1 MSDYVILTESSSDI
15 SLKIAK
21 DNGIQ
26 VMPMDFIL
34 EGKSYAHYA
43 DSREMDVKAFYQKL
57 RDGAVVTTAA
67 ENVEDYMTWV
77 KPLLEDGKDVLLVVF
92 SSGLS
97 STFSTANVALAEL
110 REQYPHRKIVAV
122 DSLCASAGEA
132 LLAYYAAQ
140 NRAKGMSIEEN
151 AQWLEDNKLHLA
163 HWFTV
168 DDLMFLKRGGRVSS
182 ATALVGTMLSI
193 KPVLHVDNDGHL
205 INVSK
210 ARGRKASMK
219 ALVDKAAETGVD
231 LSNQVLFISH
241 GDCLDDAQWLAQ
253 EVRDRFHPVDVVIS
267 DIGPVIGAHSGPGT
281 LALYF
286 MATQR

>member
-15 SLKIAK
+15 SLKIAA
-21 DNGIQ
+21 DNDIQ

-77 KPLLEDGKDVLLVVF
+77 KPLLEQGKDVLLVVF

-110 REQYPHRKIVAV
+110 REQYPDRKILAV

-193 KPVLHVDNDGHL
+193 KPVLHVDDEGHL
-205 INVSK
+205 INVGK

-219 ALVDKAAETGVD
+219 ALADKAAETGVD
-231 LSNQVLFISH
+231 LSNQVIFISH
-241 GDCLDDAQWLAQ
+241 GDCLEDAQWLAQ

-286 MATQR
+286 MASHR

>member
-21 DNGIQ
+21 DNDIQ

-77 KPLLEDGKDVLLVVF
+77 KPLLEEGKDVLLVVF

-110 REQYPHRKIVAV
+110 REQYPDRKILAV

-132 LLAYYAAQ
+132 MLAYYAAQ

-151 AQWLEDNKLHLA
+151 AQWLEENKLHLA

-193 KPVLHVDNDGHL
+193 KPVLHVDDAGHL
-205 INVSK
+205 INVGK

-219 ALVDKAAETGVD
+219 ALADHAAETGVD
-231 LSNQVLFISH
+231 LRNQVLFISH
-241 GDCLDDAQWLAQ
+241 GDCLEDAQWLAQ

-286 MATQR
+286 MATHR

>member
-15 SLKIAK
+15 SLKIAA
-21 DNGIQ
+21 DNDIQ

-67 ENVEDYMTWV
+67 ENVEDYMTCV
-77 KPLLEDGKDVLLVVF
+77 KPLLEQGKDVLLVVF

-110 REQYPHRKIVAV
+110 REQYPDRKILAV

-140 NRAKGMSIEEN
+140 NRAKGMCIEEN

-182 ATALVGTMLSI
+182 ATALVGTMLAI
-193 KPVLHVDNDGHL
+193 KPVLHVDDEGHL
-205 INVSK
+205 INVGK

-219 ALVDKAAETGVD
+219 ALADKAGETGTD
-231 LSNQVLFISH
+231 LSSQVVFISH
-241 GDCLDDAQWLAQ
+241 GDCLADAQWLAQ
-253 EVRDRFHPVDVVIS
+253 EVKDRFHPVDVVIS

-286 MATQR
+286 MASHR

>member
-21 DNGIQ
+21 DNDIQ

>member
-21 DNGIQ
+21 DNDIQ

-219 ALVDKAAETGVD
+219 ALVDKATETGVD

>member
-15 SLKIAK
+15 SLKIAA
-21 DNGIQ
+21 DNDIQ

-77 KPLLEDGKDVLLVVF
+77 KPLLEQGKDVLLVVF

-97 STFSTANVALAEL
+97 STFSTANVALVDL
-110 REQYPHRKIVAV
+110 REQYPDRKILAV

-151 AQWLEDNKLHLA
+151 VQWLEDNKLHLA

-193 KPVLHVDNDGHL
+193 KPVLHVDDEGHL
-205 INVSK
+205 INVGK

-219 ALVDKAAETGVD
+219 ALADKAAETGVD
-231 LSNQVLFISH
+231 LSSQVVFISH
-241 GDCLDDAQWLAQ
+241 GDCLEDAQWLAQ

-286 MATQR
+286 MASHR

>member
-21 DNGIQ
+21 DNDIQ

-182 ATALVGTMLSI
+182 VTALVGTMLSI

>member
-15 SLKIAK
+15 SLKIAA
-21 DNGIQ
+21 DNDIQ

-57 RDGAVVTTAA
+57 RAGSVVTTAA

-110 REQYPHRKIVAV
+110 REQYPDRKILAV

-132 LLAYYAAQ
+132 MLAYYAAQ
-140 NRAKGMSIEEN
+140 NRAKGMGIEEN
-151 AQWLEDNKLHLA
+151 AQWLEDHKLNLA

-182 ATALVGTMLSI
+182 ATAVVGTMLAI
-193 KPVLHVDNDGHL
+193 KPVLHVDNEGHL
-205 INVSK
+205 ISVGK

-231 LSNQVLFISH
+231 LSSQVLFISH

-253 EVRDRFHPVDVVIS
+253 EVRKRFHPVDVVIS

>member
-15 SLKIAK
+15 SLKIAA
-21 DNGIQ
+21 DNDIQ
-26 VMPMDFIL
+26 VMPMGFIL

-77 KPLLEDGKDVLLVVF
+77 KPLLEQGKDVLLVVF

-97 STFSTANVALAEL
+97 STFSTANVALADL
-110 REQYPHRKIVAV
+110 REQYPDRKILAV

-151 AQWLEDNKLHLA
+151 VQWLEDNKLHLA

-193 KPVLHVDNDGHL
+193 KPVLHVDDEGHL
-205 INVSK
+205 INVGK

-219 ALVDKAAETGVD
+219 ALADKAAETGVD
-231 LSNQVLFISH
+231 LSSQVVFISH
-241 GDCLDDAQWLAQ
+241 GDCLEDAQWLAQ

-286 MATQR
+286 MASHR

>member
-15 SLKIAK
+15 SLKIAA
-21 DNGIQ
+21 DNDIQ

-77 KPLLEDGKDVLLVVF
+77 KPLLEQGKDVLLVVF

-110 REQYPHRKIVAV
+110 REQYPHRKTLAV

-193 KPVLHVDNDGHL
+193 KPVLHVDDEGHL
-205 INVSK
+205 INVGK

-219 ALVDKAAETGVD
+219 ALADKAAETGVD
-231 LSNQVLFISH
+231 LSNQVIFISH

-286 MATQR
+286 MATHR

>member
-15 SLKIAK
+15 SLKIAA
-21 DNGIQ
+21 DNDIQ

-77 KPLLEDGKDVLLVVF
+77 KPLLEQGKDVLLVVF

-97 STFSTANVALAEL
+97 STFSTANVALADL
-110 REQYPHRKIVAV
+110 REQYPHRKILAV

-132 LLAYYAAQ
+132 ILAYYAAQ

-193 KPVLHVDNDGHL
+193 KPVLHVDDEGHL
-205 INVSK
+205 INVGK

-219 ALVDKAAETGVD
+219 ALADKAAETGVD
-231 LSNQVLFISH
+231 LSNQVIFISH

-267 DIGPVIGAHSGPGT
+267 DIGHVIGAHSGPGT

-286 MATQR
+286 MATHR

>member
-15 SLKIAK
+15 SLKIAA
-21 DNGIQ
+21 DNDIQ

-77 KPLLEDGKDVLLVVF
+77 KPLLEQGKDVLLVVF

-97 STFSTANVALAEL
+97 STFSTANVALADL
-110 REQYPHRKIVAV
+110 REQYPDRKILAV

-151 AQWLEDNKLHLA
+151 VQWLEDNKLHLA

-193 KPVLHVDNDGHL
+193 KPVLHVDDEGHL
-205 INVSK
+205 INVGK

-219 ALVDKAAETGVD
+219 ALADKAAETGVD
-231 LSNQVLFISH
+231 LSNQVIFISH

-286 MATQR
+286 MATHR

>member
-15 SLKIAK
+15 SLKIAA
-21 DNGIQ
+21 DNDIQ

-77 KPLLEDGKDVLLVVF
+77 KPLLEQGKDVLLVVF

-97 STFSTANVALAEL
+97 STFSTANVALADL
-110 REQYPHRKIVAV
+110 REQYPHRKILAV

-193 KPVLHVDNDGHL
+193 KPVLHVDDEGHL
-205 INVSK
+205 INVGK

-219 ALVDKAAETGVD
+219 ALADKAGETGTD
-231 LSNQVLFISH
+231 LSSQVVFISH
-241 GDCLDDAQWLAQ
+241 GDCLEDAQWLAQ

-286 MATQR
+286 MATHR

>member
-15 SLKIAK
+15 SLKIAA
-21 DNGIQ
+21 DNDIQ

-57 RDGAVVTTAA
+57 RAGSVVTTAA

-110 REQYPHRKIVAV
+110 REQYPDRKILAV

-132 LLAYYAAQ
+132 MLAYYAAQ
-140 NRAKGMSIEEN
+140 NRAKGMGIEEN
-151 AQWLEDNKLHLA
+151 AQWLEDHKLNLA

-182 ATALVGTMLSI
+182 ATALVGTMLAI
-193 KPVLHVDNDGHL
+193 KPVLHVDNEGHL
-205 INVSK
+205 INVGK

-219 ALVDKAAETGVD
+219 ALADKAAETGVD
-231 LSNQVLFISH
+231 LSSQVIFISH

>member
-15 SLKIAK
+15 SLKIAA
-21 DNGIQ
+21 DNDIQ

-43 DSREMDVKAFYQKL
+43 DSREMNVKAFYQKL

-77 KPLLEDGKDVLLVVF
+77 KPLLEQGKDVLLVVF

-97 STFSTANVALAEL
+97 STFSTANVALADL
-110 REQYPHRKIVAV
+110 REQYPDRKILAV

-193 KPVLHVDNDGHL
+193 KPVLHVDDEGHL
-205 INVSK
+205 INVGK

-219 ALVDKAAETGVD
+219 ALADKAAETGVD
-231 LSNQVLFISH
+231 LSNQVIFISH

-286 MATQR
+286 MATHR

>member
-15 SLKIAK
+15 SLKIAA
-21 DNGIQ
+21 DNDIQ

-77 KPLLEDGKDVLLVVF
+77 KPLLEQGKDVLLVVF

-97 STFSTANVALAEL
+97 STFSTANVALADL
-110 REQYPHRKIVAV
+110 REQYPHRKILAV

-193 KPVLHVDNDGHL
+193 KPVLHVDDEGHL
-205 INVSK
+205 INVGK

-219 ALVDKAAETGVD
+219 ALADKAAETGVD
-231 LSNQVLFISH
+231 LSNQVIFISH

-286 MATQR
+286 MATHR

>member
-15 SLKIAK
+15 SLKIAA
-21 DNGIQ
+21 DNDIQ

-77 KPLLEDGKDVLLVVF
+77 KPLLEQGKDVLLVVF

-110 REQYPHRKIVAV
+110 REQYPDRKILAV

-193 KPVLHVDNDGHL
+193 KPVLHVDDEGHL
-205 INVSK
+205 INVGK

-219 ALVDKAAETGVD
+219 ALADKAAETGVD
-231 LSNQVLFISH
+231 LSNQVIFISH

-286 MATQR
+286 MATHR

>member
-15 SLKIAK
+15 SLKIAA
-21 DNGIQ
+21 DNDIQ

-67 ENVEDYMTWV
+67 ENMEDYMTWV
-77 KPLLEDGKDVLLVVF
+77 KPLLEQGKDVLLVVF

-110 REQYPHRKIVAV
+110 REQYPHRKILAV

-193 KPVLHVDNDGHL
+193 KPVLHVDDEGHL
-205 INVSK
+205 INVGK

-219 ALVDKAAETGVD
+219 ALADKAAETGVD
-231 LSNQVLFISH
+231 LSNQVIFISH

-286 MATQR
+286 MASHR

>member
-1 MSDYVILTESSSDI
+1 
-15 SLKIAK
+15 
-21 DNGIQ
+21 
-26 VMPMDFIL
+26 
-34 EGKSYAHYA
+34 
-43 DSREMDVKAFYQKL
+43 
-57 RDGAVVTTAA
+57 
-67 ENVEDYMTWV
+67 
-77 KPLLEDGKDVLLVVF
+77 
-92 SSGLS
+92 
-97 STFSTANVALAEL
+97 
-110 REQYPHRKIVAV
+110 
-122 DSLCASAGEA
+122 
-132 LLAYYAAQ
+132 
-140 NRAKGMSIEEN
+140 
-151 AQWLEDNKLHLA
+151 
-163 HWFTV
+163 
-168 DDLMFLKRGGRVSS
+168 
-182 ATALVGTMLSI
+182 MLSI

-219 ALVDKAAETGVD
+219 ALVDKAAKTGVD

>member
-21 DNGIQ
+21 DNDIQ

-281 LALYF
+281 LTLYF